1 MQFPLG
7 IDWDF
12 GGWSFWLGVV
22 LVQAD
27 FYIVTVRMGLGLVLI
42 YLCLTKL
49 ITIGRYR
56 SLIGHIADLVWC
68 WSDQTCIDN
77 YKHRFIDVCSLNQ
90 FKSKTRVERAV
101 SSLKT
106 HVYWQYHDA
115 FETQNNENVSI
126 YVIAHFWLFIN
137 LLTCTDQFHRGKT
150 NQWLNY
156 SDRGARSLN

>member
-56 SLIGHIADLVWC
+56 SLIGHIADLV
-68 WSDQTCIDN
+68 
-77 YKHRFIDVCSLNQ
+77 
-90 FKSKTRVERAV
+90 
-101 SSLKT
+101 
-106 HVYWQYHDA
+106 
-115 FETQNNENVSI
+115 
-126 YVIAHFWLFIN
+126 
-137 LLTCTDQFHRGKT
+137 
-150 NQWLNY
+150 
-156 SDRGARSLN
+156 